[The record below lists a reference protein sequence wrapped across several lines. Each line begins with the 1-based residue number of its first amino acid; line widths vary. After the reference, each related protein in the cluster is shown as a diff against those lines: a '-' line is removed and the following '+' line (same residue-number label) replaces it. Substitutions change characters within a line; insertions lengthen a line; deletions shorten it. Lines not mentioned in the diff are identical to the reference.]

1 MNLRNYT
8 RWRHPLVL
16 LLIVPVIAASLI
28 TGLYYGNL
36 HRLSAVDRI
45 NDLDRLDLSS
55 QERALV
61 FAPHCDDET
70 LGVGGVIKSL
80 SAAGTPVRTV
90 FFTNGDGFRI
100 AAQFHL
106 KKLNLTSTDYISFG
120 EVRQTEA
127 ITAATFLGQSNS
139 AVAFLGFPD
148 QGLMAMLVATSAAP
162 NPFRPSTTKSDT
174 VPYTN
179 ATASGLPH
187 VRESV
192 VARVEQQ
199 LAEFKPTDVYVTHP
213 LDDHS
218 DHAAAP
224 VYVQMAIDRGVK
236 SGAFPRP
243 RVHWYLIHRGDWPL
257 PQGDHPDR
265 WLVPPAAIAE
275 SGKLWSS
282 ISLSQ
287 AAFSAKRSALQSYK
301 SQINVMQR
309 MLISFLR
316 KNEIVTSGELRDDLG
331 VNSIEPVG
339 DNVARF
345 ANPSAD
351 VARLD
356 ASISGDNLVVRT
368 TMAGPCSPAI
378 DAFVTVVTSTLSGSN
393 AYRIRLPRPQ
403 LLETQR
409 EMTSSI
415 PLKTLGID
423 SSTQTLAVGVSTF
436 AAEGLLVDRSAFHFV
451 KLPVIAG
458 TGSPRSEPQSSN
470 NRQSANR

>member
-80 SAAGTPVRTV
+80 SDAGTPVKTV

-106 KKLNLTSTDYISFG
+106 KKLNLSSTDYISFG
-120 EVRQTEA
+120 EARQSEA
-127 ITAATFLGQSNS
+127 VTAATFLGQTKP

-174 VPYTN
+174 VPYSNT
-179 ATASGLPH
+179 TASGLPH
-187 VRESV
+187 VRENV

-199 LAEFKPTDVYVTHP
+199 LTEFKPTDVYVTHP

-243 RVHWYLIHRGDWPL
+243 RLHWYLVHRGDWPL

-275 SGKLWSS
+275 SGKQWMSLT
-282 ISLSQ
+282 LSQ
-287 AAFSAKRSALQSYK
+287 AAFSAKHSALQSYK

-316 KNEIVTSGELRDDLG
+316 KNEIVTSGDVRDDLD
-331 VNSIEPVG
+331 VNTIEPVG

-356 ASISGDNLVVRT
+356 ASVSGDNLFVRI

-378 DAFVTVVTSTLSGSN
+378 DAFVTVVTSTTSGSN

-409 EMTSSI
+409 EMTASI
-415 PLKTLGID
+415 PLKTVGID
-423 SSTQTLAVGVSTF
+423 SSTLTVAVGVSTY

-451 KLPVIAG
+451 ELPVIAS
-458 TGSPRSEPQSSN
+458 TGSSRSEQQSSY

>member
-70 LGVGGVIKSL
+70 IGVGGVIKSL
-80 SAAGTPVRTV
+80 SDAGTPVKTV

-120 EVRQTEA
+120 EARQSEA
-127 ITAATFLGQSNS
+127 VTAATFLGQTKS
-139 AVAFLGFPD
+139 AVGFLGFPD

-199 LAEFKPTDVYVTHP
+199 LTEFKPTDVYVTHP

-243 RVHWYLIHRGDWPL
+243 RLHWYLVHRGDWPL

-275 SGKLWSS
+275 SGKQWMSLT
-282 ISLSQ
+282 LSQ

-316 KNEIVTSGELRDDLG
+316 KNEIVTSGDVRDDLD
-331 VNSIEPVG
+331 VNTIEPVG

-356 ASISGDNLVVRT
+356 ASVSGDNLFVRI

-378 DAFVTVVTSTLSGSN
+378 DAFVTIITSTTSGSN

-409 EMTSSI
+409 EMTASI
-415 PLKTLGID
+415 PLKTVGID
-423 SSTQTLAVGVSTF
+423 SSTLTVAVGVSTY

-451 KLPVIAG
+451 ELPVIAS
-458 TGSPRSEPQSSN
+458 TGSSRSEQQSSN

>member
-1 MNLRNYT
+1 MNLRNFP
-8 RWRHPLVL
+8 RWRRPLAS
-16 LLIVPVIAASLI
+16 LLIIPVIAVSLI

-45 NDLDRLDLSS
+45 NDLDALDIAS
-55 QERALV
+55 QARALV

-80 SAAGTPVRTV
+80 SEAGTPVKTV

-120 EVRQTEA
+120 KARQAEA
-127 ITAATFLGQSNS
+127 VTAASFLGQTKS
-139 AVAFLGFPD
+139 AVGFLGFPD
-148 QGLMAMLVATSAAP
+148 QGLLAMLVAPGTAP

-192 VARVEQQ
+192 ISRVEQELEQ
-199 LAEFKPTDVYVTHP
+199 FKPTDVYVTHP

-236 SGAFPRP
+236 RGAFPRP
-243 RVHWYLIHRGDWPL
+243 RIHWYLIHRGDWPL

-265 WLVPPAAIAE
+265 WLVPPTAIAE
-275 SGKLWSS
+275 SGKQWTS
-282 ISLSQ
+282 ITLSQ
-287 AAFSAKRSALQSYK
+287 TAVTAKRTALYSYS

-309 MLISFLR
+309 MLLSFLR
-316 KNEIVTSGELRDDLG
+316 RNEIVTRGDALETINL
-331 VNSIEPVG
+331 NAIEPVG

-356 ASISGDNLVVRT
+356 ASINGDKLVVKT

-378 DAFVTVVTSTLSGSN
+378 DAFVTVVTASASGSN
-393 AYRIRLPRPQ
+393 ANRVRLPRPQ

-409 EMTSSI
+409 DMTASI

-423 SSTQTLAVGVSTF
+423 SSTLTISVGVSTY

-451 KLPVIAG
+451 ELPESRI
-458 TGSPRSEPQSSN
+458 TGSLFSEPQFSH
-470 NRQSANR
+470 NRQSAIR